1 MGLEAKLTKGT
12 GSPLSRA
19 NGADIPTPIGATKQ
33 SDLQYNY
40 SINGIPNI
48 SMEGYFSNYQT
59 KPTPSTLDL
68 NNGLNPVTP
77 NRDGNTPSINNTF
90 KNGTYKNSA
99 PAEGI
104 GRI

>member
-1 MGLEAKLTKGT
+1 MGLEARLTKGT
-12 GSPLSRA
+12 GSPLSKA
-19 NGADIPTPIGATKQ
+19 NGADIPIPVGATKQ
-33 SDLQYNY
+33 SDLQFNY
-40 SINGIPNI
+40 SINGIPDI
-48 SMEGYFSNYQT
+48 PMKGYFTNYQS
-59 KPTPSTLDL
+59 KPKPSILDL
-68 NNGLNPVTP
+68 NNGLNPVSA